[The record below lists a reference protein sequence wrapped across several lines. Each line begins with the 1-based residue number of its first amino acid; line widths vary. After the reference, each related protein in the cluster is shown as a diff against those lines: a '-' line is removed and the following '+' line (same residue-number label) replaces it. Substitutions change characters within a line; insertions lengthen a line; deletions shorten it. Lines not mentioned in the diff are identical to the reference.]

1 MGLDSLPVVFG
12 VDKAKWICAAS
23 IDLTQLAVAAYLA
36 LIGETIY
43 AEVLVGLVVP
53 QMVLQV
59 APPRDAWMPLGA
71 ARPINSIRRCVARD
85 CTCSATR
92 SSTTSST
99 KRARS
104 RSSCSA
110 SSRPPSRAPTPGSRL
125 ARHTETCMRVST
137 HVLYARRAR
146 RARGATLGAALGAA
160 AGPTAARVA
169 PRSS

>member
-59 APPRDAWMPLGA
+59 AQPRDACMPH
-71 ARPINSIRRCVARD
+71 RR
-85 CTCSATR
+85 SAQPVR
-92 SSTTSST
+92 
-99 KRARS
+99 
-104 RSSCSA
+104 
-110 SSRPPSRAPTPGSRL
+110 
-125 ARHTETCMRVST
+125 
-137 HVLYARRAR
+137 
-146 RARGATLGAALGAA
+146 
-160 AGPTAARVA
+160 
-169 PRSS
+169 

>member
-59 APPRDAWMPLGA
+59 APPRDACMPLGA
-71 ARPINSIRRCVARD
+71 RRSPSDKLHPPLRGQGLYLLRDPIKYDVKYQA
-85 CTCSATR
+85 SAQPFLVFGIL
-92 SSTTSST
+92 TT
-99 KRARS
+99 A
-104 RSSCSA
+104 
-110 SSRPPSRAPTPGSRL
+110 L
-125 ARHTETCMRVST
+125 AC
-137 HVLYARRAR
+137 AD
-146 RARGATLGAALGAA
+146 
-160 AGPTAARVA
+160 AGL
-169 PRSS
+169 